1 MAINSSSP
9 SAEFLDLILSC
20 VPAFVLAADT
30 ELRFTAIRGTVLLEI
45 GMDDAERSRLIG
57 TPADDYFTGPQGEQ
71 LVALARA
78 ALRGESASFEGEWKG
93 QWFMAHIGPLRNE
106 RDEVV
111 GVVCVGMDIT
121 RRRKLEKDLEAER
134 RALSDAQRLA
144 ELGSWELDIRRGTV
158 RISAELAHLLGI
170 PHTKREVPFSTLERA
185 LAPQDYPLL
194 QHEKERVLST
204 CGSYDFDHQV
214 VRPDGSVRYVRSRG
228 HVECGP
234 DGTPLRCVGT
244 MLDMTARVEAQ
255 RTAELLAYHD
265 PLTGLPNR
273 WLLRDRL
280 SQAIALAR
288 REKRKVYLLFID
300 LDNFKRIN
308 DTLGH
313 AEGDVLLGEVA
324 QRLRHS
330 TRGTDTVARTGGDE
344 FVVIFTEL
352 QNDGQFEVATSKL
365 RTVFRAPFRLRGGEY
380 TVTASMGVA
389 VFPDDAL
396 TEDELLQD
404 ADAAMYEA
412 KHEGRNTVRRHH
424 GAALA
429 ATLRRVQLEVDLPR
443 AMREAEFRI
452 RYQPVVDAQT
462 MKITGVEAL
471 LRWDHPSRGLLLPV
485 SFLDAME
492 DTEFIS
498 QVGEWV
504 IRESCAQVAK
514 WRKRFGLNLRLAV
527 NVSARQLSRDQFTR
541 MLAGAL
547 HEAGLDP
554 GALEIELTETTIVRD
569 LEWTSATLRDVRE
582 MGVGVAIDDFGTGYN
597 SLSYLKHFPVTALK
611 IDRSFVG
618 EIGVDA
624 FDEAISSAVAALGRS
639 LRIRVIAEGVETRKQ
654 FDSLRAL
661 GCDELQG
668 YYFAPPLD
676 AAHMTARL
684 AIRGAG

>member
-1 MAINSSSP
+1 MAIDSQSP
-9 SAEFLDLILSC
+9 SAEFLNLILSC

-30 ELRFTAIRGTVLLEI
+30 ELRFTAIRGTVLHQI

-57 TPADDYFTGPQGEQ
+57 TPADAYFTGPQGEQ
-71 LVALARA
+71 LIAHARDG
-78 ALRGESASFEGEWKG
+78 LRGESTSFEGQWKE
-93 QWFMAHIGPLRNE
+93 QWFMAHIGPLRDPHDNI
-106 RDEVV
+106 V

-121 RRRKLEKDLEAER
+121 RRRKLEKELEAER
-134 RALSDAQRLA
+134 RALTDAQRLA
-144 ELGSWELDIRRGTV
+144 ELGSWELDIRSGMM
-158 RISAELAHLLGI
+158 RISAELAQLLGI
-170 PHTKREVPFSTLERA
+170 PHTAREIPFSAMERA
-185 LAPQDYPLL
+185 LVPHELALL
-194 QHEKERVLST
+194 QHEKERAFNS
-204 CGSYDFDHQV
+204 CGAYDFDHQV
-214 VRPDGSVRYVRSRG
+214 VRPDGTVRHVRSRG
-228 HVECGP
+228 HVECAP

-280 SQAIALAR
+280 KQAIALAR
-288 REKRKVYLLFID
+288 RERRKFYVLFID

-324 QRLRHS
+324 QRLRQA

-344 FVVIFTEL
+344 FVVIFTEI
-352 QNDGQFEVATSKL
+352 QSDDQFEVATGKL
-365 RTVFRAPFRLRGGEY
+365 RAVFRAPFHLRGGEY

-412 KHEGRNTVRRHH
+412 KQEGRNAIRRHH
-424 GAALA
+424 GAAFA

-443 AMREAEFRI
+443 AMRQAEFRI
-452 RYQPVVDAQT
+452 RYQPVVNAST
-462 MKITGVEAL
+462 MKISGVEAL

-485 SFLDAME
+485 AFLDAME

-504 IRESCAQVAK
+504 MREACAQVAK
-514 WRKRFGLNLRLAV
+514 WRKRFGLELRLAV
-527 NVSARQLSRDQFTR
+527 NVSARQLSHNHFTR

-547 HEAGLDP
+547 HESGLDP
-554 GALEIELTETTIVRD
+554 AALEIELTETAIVRD
-569 LEWTSATLRDVRE
+569 LEWASATLRAVRD

-618 EIGVDA
+618 EIGIDA